1 MKKNNLLIWGAIAIG
16 VYLIYN
22 KMKKNRNPTGRELAP
37 PAVSGNGK
45 PKPIVTETEN
55 TIAEETAEG
64 L

>member
-1 MKKNNLLIWGAIAIG
+1 MKKNNWILIGAVAIG

-22 KMKKNRNPTGRELAP
+22 KMKKNSNPTGRELAP
-37 PAVSGNGK
+37 PPVSGSGK

>member
-1 MKKNNLLIWGAIAIG
+1 MKKNNWILIGAVAIG

-22 KMKKNRNPTGRELAP
+22 KMKKNSNPTGRELAP
-37 PAVSGNGK
+37 PPVSGK

-55 TIAEETAEG
+55 TITEETAEG

>member
-1 MKKNNLLIWGAIAIG
+1 MKKNNLLIWGAVAIG
-16 VYLIYN
+16 AYLIYN
-22 KMKKNRNPTGRELAP
+22 KMKKNSNPTGRELAP
-37 PAVSGNGK
+37 PPLSGFGK